1 MSWTS
6 SLFGSTDVG
15 NSSVGNSNAMANKTT
30 VGDAVANTDHSRT
43 GNSVGENRTSDGV
56 GNRCG
61 NNVREDGLAIVGDL
75 GDVSIDVVGV
85 VVDGLDTAVREVHLV
100 GALNNTGAI
109 VALRLAEGSA
119 RVLVSNSVVVGVG
132 GDLGKVGGSVSNSVG
147 NGGSVDNRSVV
158 DNRGMV
164 DDRGGMNHRSS
175 VGHSV
180 AKTMS
185 NNTVGKSVANNA
197 MGKTVSGN
205 NSVSKTV
212 AGKELRGSRGRS
224 QEGGDASKGL
234 K

>member
-6 SLFGSTDVG
+6 SLFGSADVG

-30 VGDAVANTDHSRT
+30 VSDAVANTDHSRT

-119 RVLVSNSVVVGVG
+119 
-132 GDLGKVGGSVSNSVG
+132 
-147 NGGSVDNRSVV
+147 
-158 DNRGMV
+158 
-164 DDRGGMNHRSS
+164 
-175 VGHSV
+175 
-180 AKTMS
+180 
-185 NNTVGKSVANNA
+185 
-197 MGKTVSGN
+197 
-205 NSVSKTV
+205 
-212 AGKELRGSRGRS
+212 
-224 QEGGDASKGL
+224 
-234 K
+234 